1 MELIKIWRKSIAL
14 ITISNSASNVKMEW
28 NGMECYVI
36 IRYGIE
42 LYEMGLI
49 EEWMV
54 GWDFRELD
62 KM

>member
-1 MELIKIWRKSIAL
+1 
-14 ITISNSASNVKMEW
+14 
-28 NGMECYVI
+28 MECYVI